1 MKDAPALVWPRL
13 LELPSED
20 VNLVYLDLNHWISFA
35 QASTGHSSGVS
46 FVRTLEACRAAKSA
60 GSAVFV
66 LSAIHYMEMN
76 KIKDPSQRRAIADV
90 MEDLT
95 GFASLMDRVVVTNL
109 ELDAMLDRFAQQP
122 SPLSRIHL
130 LGKGVR
136 HVLVET
142 AE

>member
-1 MKDAPALVWPRL
+1 MKDTPALVWPQL
-13 LELPSED
+13 LELPSEN
-20 VNLVYLDLNHWISFA
+20 VTLVYLDLNHWISFA
-35 QASTGHSSGVS
+35 QALTGHSSGVS

-60 GSAVFV
+60 GTAMFV

-95 GFASLMDRVVVTNL
+95 GFASLMDRVVVMSL
-109 ELDAMLDRFAQQP
+109 ELDAMLDPFAPQP
-122 SPLSRIHL
+122 SPLSRIPFL
-130 LGKGVR
+130 EEVCAT
-136 HVLVET
+136 VLVEI